1 VAFFDK
7 KEDVL
12 DIELTPYGRHLLSQG
27 KLKPAYYAFLDDDVV
42 YDDRSALG
50 KTERITATKE
60 SNHLIK
66 DRIINETP
74 SLKPFTSFN
83 SVETTIKEKIR
94 IVKQSSGDPFSMS
107 PSEFGAIVIPEVI
120 FKDHNFDPNTR
131 VNNYLQ
137 NYKPLSDVN
146 SKFLQ
151 NTIGTSD
158 HAKKNAPYWDVFMIR
173 KEIDTAALGIEST
186 VSGAYEY
193 RNDIDTPSLNQNIP
207 QINQT
212 IEYTISVKNEDTTPF
227 ESSIDIVTPQT
238 DANGHYFQIIDEQI
252 IAQVLE
258 KNAFIL
264 NETFDI
270 EVFIKNEEVGGS
282 NNWKKLKFKEKKQ
295 RIQKDILLDAVSSY
309 SSNTAE
315 DKETVEHYFNLFV
328 DDEIGEEE
336 ICKGVNE
343 LTSQGLGTP
352 DLNIK
357 CKEYYPISDTTSQFN
372 TPEDCEEE
380 CPPGY
385 TEIES

>member
-1 VAFFDK
+1 MAFFDK

-50 KTERITATKE
+50 ETEKATAIKE

-66 DRIINETP
+66 DRIIKQTP

-83 SVETTIKEKIR
+83 SVETTIKEKKHI
-94 IVKQSSGDPFSMS
+94 IKPSSGNPFSMS
-107 PSEFGAIVIPEVI
+107 LSEI
-120 FKDHNFDPNTR
+120 FEERSSKRFEDHDFDPNKR

-173 KEIDTAALGIEST
+173 KEIDTAALGIKSA

-193 RNDIDTPSLNQNIP
+193 TNDIDTPSLNQNIP

-212 IEYTISVKNEDTTPF
+212 IEYTISVKNEADTPF
-227 ESSIDIVTPQT
+227 GSSIDIVTPQT

-270 EVFIKNEEVGGS
+270 EVFIKNAGVGGS
-282 NNWKKLKFKEKKQ
+282 NNWKKLKFKEKTQ
-295 RIQKDILLDAVSSY
+295 RIQKDILLDSSY
-309 SSNTAE
+309 SSS
-315 DKETVEHYFNLFV
+315 DGLIDQDTVENYFNLFV
-328 DDEIGEEE
+328 DNEIDEEE

-343 LTSQGLGTP
+343 LASVGLGTP
-352 DLNIK
+352 DLNVK
-357 CKEYYPISDTTSQFN
+357 CQDYYAATDTTSDFES
-372 TPEDCEEE
+372 PEICEED

-385 TEIES
+385 TEIP